1 MRRCVFMDR
10 DGVINVAP
18 RSGEYVRSA
27 AEFQLIDSVVDW
39 IRIFN
44 ALDLL
49 VIVVTNQRAV
59 ARGLMSL
66 EDLDEVHRKMC
77 SELAVRGARLD
88 DIFRC
93 IHEEGA
99 CACRKPR
106 PGMVY
111 DAAAKWDIDVR
122 GSLMIGDSARDRK
135 LAEACGMR
143 YISVESGR
151 VSAVLG

>member
-18 RSGEYVRSA
+18 RPGEYIRSA
-27 AEFQLIDSVVDW
+27 EEFHLIDSAVDW

-49 VIVVTNQRAV
+49 VVVVTNQRGV

-66 EDLDEVHRKMC
+66 EDLEKIHRKMS
-77 SELAVRGARLD
+77 SELAARGAHLD
-88 DIFRC
+88 DIFYC
-93 IHEEGA
+93 THEEDA

-106 PGMVY
+106 PGMVLE
-111 DAAAKWDIDVR
+111 AAAKWDIDVSC
-122 GSLMIGDSARDRK
+122 SLMIGDSARDRK

-143 YISVESGR
+143 YISVDSGR